1 MNPIA
6 EYAKQ
11 LDRSRRDYRTQ
22 TERAADDYITKVR
35 DTVCDILDYLN
46 SYYPFQEGYF
56 TKLKETVF
64 YQLDL
69 VLHRR
74 RDLSHQAIG
83 DLCRNGNIDWFAEP
97 FFGVRK
103 LKLSKLLHEY
113 DDYRYERAGP
123 SPDCYAYF
131 QINRSH
137 GEDDRADRPDDRPY
151 EEAAEDDRGHERDW
165 SDYRAGDRGGDGDF
179 KRQRTGSARSESA

>member
-74 RDLSHQAIG
+74 RDLSQ
-83 DLCRNGNIDWFAEP
+83 
-97 FFGVRK
+97 
-103 LKLSKLLHEY
+103 
-113 DDYRYERAGP
+113 
-123 SPDCYAYF
+123 
-131 QINRSH
+131 
-137 GEDDRADRPDDRPY
+137 
-151 EEAAEDDRGHERDW
+151 
-165 SDYRAGDRGGDGDF
+165 
-179 KRQRTGSARSESA
+179 